1 MTSQTGDIAELLIRK
16 HFRRRKW
23 SKSGGNDVMLL
34 DELSQGWSKKLL
46 PRLAKKEKWWLH
58 KLQKENAGTTKWTNT
73 TTNTNT
79 TTITT
84 NQRKDSILHYQSRFY
99 IRM

>member
-1 MTSQTGDIAELLIRK
+1 MPYQTGEVAYLLIGRHLGK
-16 HFRRRKW
+16 RKW
-23 SKSGGNDVMLL
+23 SKSGGIDVMLL

-84 NQRKDSILHYQSRFY
+84 NQRKDSILHYQFRLY

>member
-1 MTSQTGDIAELLIRK
+1 MPYQTGEVAYLLIGR
-16 HFRRRKW
+16 HLGRRKW
-23 SKSGGNDVMLL
+23 SKSGGIDVMLL

-79 TTITT
+79 STITT
-84 NQRKDSILHYQSRFY
+84 NQRNDSILHYQSRLY

>member
-1 MTSQTGDIAELLIRK
+1 MPYQTGEVAYLLIGR
-16 HFRRRKW
+16 HLGRRKW
-23 SKSGGNDVMLL
+23 SKSGGIDVMLL

-58 KLQKENAGTTKWTNT
+58 KLQKENAGTTKRTNT

-84 NQRKDSILHYQSRFY
+84 NERKRQHFTLPI
-99 IRM
+99 